1 MTQEVVTTKSLP
13 ALAWRPVG
21 LVAAIQLVVLTAL
34 SGRYGFHR
42 DELYFVAAGKHLDWG
57 YTDQPPIT
65 PALAWLSTS
74 IFGETPFGL
83 RVVATLAAVATIIVI
98 AYVARELG
106 GNSTVQWVSAA
117 VAALGPFVVA
127 VSHMLSTTTIDMLI
141 WTLLGLFVLRL
152 LRTGDG
158 RWWLAIG
165 AVIGVGMANKWLI
178 LLLVFGLA
186 VGVLVF
192 GPREVLRTWWLA
204 AGVAVTLALI
214 APVMVWQAA
223 NDFPMLTVA
232 SGISEDDG
240 AENRILFV
248 PMQLVYPTPVGAAV
262 WIAGLVRLW
271 RDPSLRWAR
280 ALAVSYPVVCV
291 VLLIVGGKPYYSV
304 PLLLLLIPAGVQP
317 VLNWLTTTLRRAVV
331 GVFAA
336 IGVVLAVITGLPVL
350 PPSGLDGP
358 VLAINKEQGEQVGWP
373 ELTANVARAWTQ
385 IPEDLRA
392 TSVIFTSNYGQAGAI
407 EHYGPRFTLPKPHSG
422 HMSYWDWGPPSD
434 RMTGAVL
441 VVGGQ
446 PTQSSL
452 LAGCRVVEENDN
464 GIGLDNEEQDTP
476 ITLCD
481 RTTAPWSVIWPQLR
495 RFY

>member
-1 MTQEVVTTKSLP
+1 MTHKVMTTQT
-13 ALAWRPVG
+13 LAWRQVG
-21 LVAAIQLVVLTAL
+21 LVAAVQLVVLTAL

-65 PALAWLSTS
+65 PSLARLSTS

-83 RVVATLAAVATIIVI
+83 RIVATLAAVATIIVI

-106 GNSTVQWVSAA
+106 GNSTVQWVSSA

-141 WTLLGLFVLRL
+141 WSLLGLFVLRL

-158 RWWLAIG
+158 RWWVAIG
-165 AVIGVGMANKWLI
+165 AVIGIGMANKWLI
-178 LLLVFGLA
+178 LLLVFGLT
-186 VGVLVF
+186 VGVLTF
-192 GPREVLRTWWLA
+192 GPRAVLRTWWLA
-204 AGVAVTLALI
+204 AGVGVALVI
-214 APVMVWQAA
+214 VAPIMVWQAA
-223 NDFPMLTVA
+223 NEFPMLTVA

-240 AENRILFV
+240 GENRILFV
-248 PMQLVYPTPVGAAV
+248 PMQLVYLTPVGAAV
-262 WIAGLVRLW
+262 WITGLVRLW

-280 ALAVSYPVVCV
+280 ALAASYPVVCV
-291 VLLIVGGKPYYSV
+291 VLLVVGGKPYYSI

-317 VLNWLTTTLRRAVV
+317 VLNWLRNGLRRSVV
-331 GVFAA
+331 GVLAA
-336 IGVVLAVITGLPVL
+336 TSVTLALLTGLPAL
-350 PPSGLDGP
+350 PPSSLNGP

-373 ELTANVARAWTQ
+373 ELTSNVARVWTQ
-385 IPEDLRA
+385 IPAERRA

-407 EHYGPRFTLPKPHSG
+407 EHFGPRHTLPQPHSG

-434 RMTGAVL
+434 SMTGAVL

-464 GIGLDNEEQDTP
+464 GIGLQNEEQGTP